1 MLAAGMVTSRGGF
14 LLERF
19 GMALVYTIPQ
29 AGYGVKY
36 SKQVWDQLKGK
47 SCDDLLAAIKKDGFA
62 LEATKRNTQAY
73 INPDGGRAVIHYQPN
88 KSYGRKLLKDLL
100 EDIGWS
106 EADMRRLK
114 LIK

>member
-1 MLAAGMVTSRGGF
+1 MTF
-14 LLERF
+14 
-19 GMALVYTIPQ
+19 
-29 AGYGVKY
+29 
-36 SKQVWDQLKGK
+36 SKQVWDQLKAK
-47 SCDDLLAAIKKDGFA
+47 TCEDLIAALQKDGF
-62 LEATKRNTQAY
+62 LYEDTRGATLAY
-73 INPDGGRAVIHYQPN
+73 RHPDGRRVVIHYQPN